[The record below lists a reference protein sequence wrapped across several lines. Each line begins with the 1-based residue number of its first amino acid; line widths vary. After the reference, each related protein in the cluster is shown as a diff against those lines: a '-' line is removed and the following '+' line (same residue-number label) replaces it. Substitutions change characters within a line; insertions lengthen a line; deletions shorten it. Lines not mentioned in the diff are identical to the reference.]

1 MRKTSLNEVYK
12 LAQKDE
18 RVLFFG
24 SDIGAGTLDEFKKDF
39 PERYFMEGVAEAN
52 IIGMMCGLA
61 MNGKIPYFNT
71 LAVFLTRRCYEQ
83 ALLDAGMHNL
93 NIRLL
98 GSGGGMVYA
107 PLGATH
113 LAFEDIA
120 IMSAIPNM
128 TVLAPCDA
136 EEMKRLI
143 PQTLD
148 HQGPIYIRL
157 MKGGDP
163 VVSSPDN
170 PFEIGKA
177 ISMREGSDVL
187 LVATGVTLKEAMD
200 SSDELSKD
208 GVSAAIL
215 HCHTLKPFDAE
226 ALLTAARGKKAV
238 VTVEEHTVQGGLGSS
253 VAMALAQA
261 EWDGAQPPLKV
272 LALPDVFP
280 SKYGSQDFLLG
291 HYGLKNENITEA
303 ARALLKR

>member
-1 MRKTSLNEVYK
+1 
-12 LAQKDE
+12 
-18 RVLFFG
+18 
-24 SDIGAGTLDEFKKDF
+24 
-39 PERYFMEGVAEAN
+39 
-52 IIGMMCGLA
+52 
-61 MNGKIPYFNT
+61 NGKIPYFNT

-83 ALLDAGMHNL
+83 TLLDAGMHNL

-98 GSGGGMVYA
+98 GSGGGLVYA

-143 PQTLD
+143 PQTLE

-187 LVATGVTLKEAMD
+187 LVATGVTLKESLD
-200 SSDELSKD
+200 SADELSKD
-208 GVSAAIL
+208 GVSVEVL
-215 HCHTLKPFDAE
+215 HYHTLKPFDAK
-226 ALLTAARGKKAV
+226 ALLAAARGKNAV
-238 VTVEEHTVQGGLGSS
+238 VSVEEHTVQGGLGSS

-261 EWDGAQPPLKV
+261 QWDGTCPQLKA

-291 HYGLKNENITEA
+291 HYGLKKENITEA
-303 ARALLKR
+303 AKALLKR